1 MRTPRVS
8 ESTTAAGPETRTARS
23 SVSGPPHRTGGRR
36 PALARSLQP
45 QPAGPGPAVAGDEGA
60 GSQSS
65 TSNRGLADVCS
76 RPIPIGRARSR
87 SSSLLLLLR
96 SLLLRALLLST
107 LLLGHG
113 TITS

>member
-45 QPAGPGPAVAGDEGA
+45 QPACHHPAVAGDDGA
-60 GSQSS
+60 GCSDVLGELPAPVEKLPLDPGGPERV
-65 TSNRGLADVCS
+65 TERGERVLHVERLARKHV
-76 RPIPIGRARSR
+76 GV
-87 SSSLLLLLR
+87 
-96 SLLLRALLLST
+96 
-107 LLLGHG
+107 H
-113 TITS
+113 